1 MLVVKGAKIYPVTG
15 EVLEDGMMRID
26 AQGKISQIG
35 RSIPLEVGDQVLD
48 FTGKVIIPG
57 LVDAHTHVGMWGDGE
72 GRAGYDGN
80 ESVRSITGEVRALDA
95 VNPRQI
101 SFTGAREGGITTVQI
116 LPGSGNPIGGL
127 GLACKTWGS
136 VIDEMLV
143 KNPSGL
149 KGATGENPKRAHGQA
164 QKQAPATRMAVASMI
179 RTYFED
185 AKVYGEKK
193 EQAQAEGRPFETD
206 LNLESGLMVLAKQI
220 PFRVHAHRH
229 DDIVTAIRICEEF
242 DIDYT
247 IEHCTDG
254 HLIAE
259 YLGRKHITAMVGPG
273 LSASGKVETA
283 AMTDENPA
291 ILARHGVKVCLMT
304 DHPFLNCRYFLQYA
318 AIAHK
323 HGLSFADTLQAIT
336 INPAQALGIE
346 DRVGSLE
353 AGKDADF
360 VVLGGEPFSYKG
372 AVLETYIEGRLVW
385 QREIY

>member
-1 MLVVKGAKIYPVTG
+1 
-15 EVLEDGMMRID
+15 
-26 AQGKISQIG
+26 
-35 RSIPLEVGDQVLD
+35 
-48 FTGKVIIPG
+48 
-57 LVDAHTHVGMWGDGE
+57 
-72 GRAGYDGN
+72 
-80 ESVRSITGEVRALDA
+80 
-95 VNPRQI
+95 
-101 SFTGAREGGITTVQI
+101 
-116 LPGSGNPIGGL
+116 
-127 GLACKTWGS
+127 
-136 VIDEMLV
+136 
-143 KNPSGL
+143 
-149 KGATGENPKRAHGQA
+149 
-164 QKQAPATRMAVASMI
+164 
-179 RTYFED
+179 
-185 AKVYGEKK
+185 
-193 EQAQAEGRPFETD
+193 
-206 LNLESGLMVLAKQI
+206 MVLAKQI

-259 YLGRKHITAMVGPG
+259 YLGRKQITAMVGPG